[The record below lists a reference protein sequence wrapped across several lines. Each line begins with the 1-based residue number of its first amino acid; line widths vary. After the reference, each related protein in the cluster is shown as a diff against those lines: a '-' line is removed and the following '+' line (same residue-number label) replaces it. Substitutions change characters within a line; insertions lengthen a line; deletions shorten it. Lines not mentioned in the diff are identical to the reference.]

1 MTTTKIETYD
11 EMKARHSKE
20 YNDFTKDCVFFAFSM
35 NQFNEGMKKIGLDPG
50 DTDKV
55 YSIGHGGCILR
66 TKSRE
71 YNGML
76 KRFTNEHNKAVADD
90 KDGTGYIRQ
99 MFEYEMN
106 NHEYGYTRDI
116 EDTLDALGLTLDE
129 INNDER
135 LLNGFKIAKKVVI
148 DWFDEHN

>member
-1 MTTTKIETYD
+1 MTETYLQ
-11 EMKARHSKE
+11 MKHRHEKE
-20 YNDFTKDCVFFAFSM
+20 YNDFTKDCVFFAFS
-35 NQFNEGMKKIGLDPG
+35 NQQFEDGMKKIGLNPG

-66 TKSRE
+66 TKSHE
-71 YNGML
+71 YNEML
-76 KRFTNEHNKAVADD
+76 MRFVNEHNKAVSDD

-116 EDTLDALGLTLDE
+116 EDTLDALGLTEDE
-129 INNDER
+129 IIADER
-135 LLNGFKIAKKVVI
+135 LLNGFKIARKAVI
-148 DWFDEHN
+148 DWFNKHN